1 MKRIMCRVYGER
13 KQQMQRT
20 GGNRDPDLTEKQ
32 EASQGTQ
39 SRKKQSI
46 QEELER
52 KPEWAML
59 RSLDITQNDL
69 RSHQKNLSSN
79 MIRVSF

>member
-32 EASQGTQ
+32 EASQGT
-39 SRKKQSI
+39 
-46 QEELER
+46 
-52 KPEWAML
+52 
-59 RSLDITQNDL
+59 
-69 RSHQKNLSSN
+69 
-79 MIRVSF
+79 